1 VSVAEFQVICRIFY
15 DYLLDTGARLSKTLR
30 SFDTLI
36 EETLRDFERSKLIGK
51 LKDEDDD
58 LEEEVYTIDDN
69 KRLALEYYKNN
80 LIHFLI
86 SAAFVSSSILAQQ
99 TFRFSRAQLLEDV
112 AFMKDFFKFEFVY
125 DNEINNEQLV
135 DGVLGSFE
143 KLGWL
148 HRVSEN
154 DQPYILAH
162 KGLRAAYAFQGLLQ
176 NYFEGYWLVLRAFR
190 FLQKKLYSEKDFV
203 KKVLNLGQ
211 KALKLELIER
221 PEAISNIMF
230 ANAIKYYLEKGL
242 IEKRR
247 EDEKGKE
254 RDQDLYADVGN
265 RLLIQHYSK
274 QISRF
279 LRSPHFALQ

>member
-1 VSVAEFQVICRIFY
+1 VFTV
-15 DYLLDTGARLSKTLR
+15 
-30 SFDTLI
+30 
-36 EETLRDFERSKLIGK
+36 
-51 LKDEDDD
+51 EDS
-58 LEEEVYTIDDN
+58 

-80 LIHFLI
+80 LIHFLL

-99 TFRFSRAQLLEDV
+99 TFRFSRAQLMEDV

-125 DNEINNEQLV
+125 DNEIDNEELV
-135 DGVLGSFE
+135 DKVLGPFE

-148 HRVSEN
+148 HRVN
-154 DQPYILAH
+154 TGDQPYILAH
-162 KGLRAAYAFQGLLQ
+162 QGLKAAHSFQGLLQ

-190 FLQKKLYSEKDFV
+190 YLQKKPYSEKDFV
-203 KKVLNLGQ
+203 KKVSHLGQ

-230 ANAIKYYLEKGL
+230 VNAIKYYYEKNV
-242 IEKRR
+242 IEKSR

-254 RDQDLYADVGN
+254 RDQEFYTDAGN

-279 LRSPHFALQ
+279 LRSPHFVLQ